1 MLFSIVVGLALVNIL
16 LFVEGLHKMFAIAS
30 VELEEIAFAYIMGLL
45 PYLSIQM
52 IFIVRDLNYKRKN
65 KEKKVISKIKCNA

>member
-1 MLFSIVVGLALVNIL
+1 
-16 LFVEGLHKMFAIAS
+16 MFAIAS

-65 KEKKVISKIKCNA
+65 REKKVISKIKCNA